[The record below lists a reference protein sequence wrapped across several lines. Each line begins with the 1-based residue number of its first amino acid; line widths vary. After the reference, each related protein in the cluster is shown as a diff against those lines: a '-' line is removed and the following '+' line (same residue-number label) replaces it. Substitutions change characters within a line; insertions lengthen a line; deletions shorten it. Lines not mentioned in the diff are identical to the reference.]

1 VAAEAAGCRH
11 DARVISPVD
20 LDDARRLA
28 LVAAQLWSVAQA
40 VGELAEVEWHS
51 PAADA
56 YRRLVTDI
64 AQDARHLAALLD
76 TEARAAP

>member
-1 VAAEAAGCRH
+1 M
-11 DARVISPVD
+11 D

-28 LVAAQLWSVAQA
+28 LVAGELRSVAPA
-40 VGELAEVEWHS
+40 IGDLAEVEWHS

-64 AQDARHLAALLD
+64 AEDARHLAALLD
-76 TEARAAP
+76 AEARARP